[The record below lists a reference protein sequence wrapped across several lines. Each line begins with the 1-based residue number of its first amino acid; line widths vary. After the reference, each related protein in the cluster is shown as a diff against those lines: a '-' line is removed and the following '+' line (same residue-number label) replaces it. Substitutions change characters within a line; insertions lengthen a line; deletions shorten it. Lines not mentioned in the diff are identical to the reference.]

1 MTTRVLS
8 AAVSR
13 KNWVQWFDPRGRNV
27 GSWAFIFNRLTGL
40 ALAAYLP
47 VHFLIIT
54 SLYRGDEAWNGLM
67 AFFRSPFALLF
78 DVGLILALL
87 YHGLNGTRIVLLAF
101 DIGTT
106 HQKALLYTV
115 LAATAVLL
123 LLAALA
129 LFGV

>member
-1 MTTRVLS
+1 MTIRDPS
-8 AAVSR
+8 APVSR
-13 KNWVQWFDPRGRNV
+13 KNWVRWFDPRGRSI

-47 VHFLIIT
+47 IHFFIIS
-54 SLYRGDEAWNGLM
+54 SLYRGADAWDGLM

-78 DVGLILALL
+78 DVGLVLALL

-101 DIGTT
+101 DIGET
-106 HQKALLYTV
+106 HQRAMFYTAMAV
-115 LAATAVLL
+115 GAVLL
-123 LLAALA
+123 LYAALR